1 MTVLPLPSH
10 GRWVQ
15 DLRGEGR
22 AVRVSA
28 HADRGL
34 LVLSVWRAGACV
46 GTVQLR
52 PDEAAELVTGL
63 AEGLAHLAPAGPSG
77 PLPHEVT
84 PLHPPAAADSADL

>member
-15 DLRGEGR
+15 DRRDEGR

-28 HADRGL
+28 HADTGL

-52 PDEAAELVTGL
+52 PEDAAELVAGLSDGIAHVATGRPS
-63 AEGLAHLAPAGPSG
+63 ATSAPEVPPS
-77 PLPHEVT
+77 PEAD
-84 PLHPPAAADSADL
+84 PASSA